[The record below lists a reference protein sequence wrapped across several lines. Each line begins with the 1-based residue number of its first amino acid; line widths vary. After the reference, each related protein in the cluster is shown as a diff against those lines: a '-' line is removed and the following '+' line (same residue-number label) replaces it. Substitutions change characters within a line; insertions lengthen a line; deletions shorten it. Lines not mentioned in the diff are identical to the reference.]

1 MKRRNVGK
9 KLRYGCVTLWGL
21 SALLALCLPAQP
33 ARAEEVVSDKTNTTA
48 IYVGNKTKTAS
59 GNTLT
64 INNSVAGGAVA
75 GSTIPEE
82 MLSAGTAITSSDAE
96 TIETGTTG
104 TVTGNTLTLNN
115 TKEGSS
121 PLVSNWL
128 AGGLA
133 MTKTVNQNQVNVNL
147 PNAQR
152 VSYPVGI
159 TNDVF
164 GGFTVTGDATNNIA
178 TLTGVSSL
186 GGDNDDHV
194 AQNFYGGY
202 SYTGTV
208 SDNTVNINGGKFGGT
223 IYGGAQGVLNNQYNL
238 PQSMNDYFSQY
249 AEGLSFTSTGD
260 VKNNKVFITAGGN
273 QSQFGNNGT
282 VYGGLIEANLPT
294 AGNTTKFGN
303 VYDNTVTISGTGMA
317 NKVYGGAFITSSS
330 ENGDALQMGSVTY
343 NHVDILDGG
352 YGEVV
357 AGGYYAINGTT
368 VADLENNSV
377 TVDGGTI
384 GDSVYGAY
392 LSVSSGTY
400 TGTGTVANNSVTLTK
415 GTLSGSTYADAVH
428 VYGGYANGG
437 EGNNVTVKNNTVTID
452 DSTLGSSIVDYVEL
466 LGGRSDYYALQNN
479 TLTVSNSEIP
489 TDGSVSTIAMAG
501 ANALYDYVDE
511 SLSGIVSG
519 NTANLQ
525 NNKIVTNYGGQII
538 LAGGI
543 NASYGKAWYG
553 TKNADSN
560 TLTMTGNTVGTVADA
575 DDETGSKNY
584 IAGGIAVGQ
593 ADDNDK
599 TLVPV
604 KATGN
609 TATLT
614 NNTIGTNTAD
624 NNYVAGGM
632 VTVDGDA
639 ESNTLTITGGT
650 IEGNKSYVTGGMS
663 IEKGNADSNTLT
675 ISAVTIGTLGG
686 SKTYVAGGYAVTGNA
701 SQNTATITGA
711 TLGTDEGAKVYVAGG
726 SSDKKGNAEGN
737 TLTLSGTKFGT
748 GNKAYVAGG
757 FASQGNVTDNTLTF
771 SANTMAGASG
781 AKAYIAGGWADK
793 SGTASGNT
801 LNFLSGTVGMVADSQ
816 PYVAG
821 GYTKKGDATGNTL
834 NLAGGSIATAPGD
847 EEDEEEPSGIA
858 YITGGHTESG
868 NASGNRAAISGGSL
882 GSLTGGTTYVAGGYT
897 AKGGDANENTL
908 TISGGEI
915 AAVSGT
921 TAYVASGYS
930 AAGNANGNT
939 LILSGGKFG
948 AASAAASALS
958 QGTATDLTTL
968 SNYLA
973 GGSAVTGEASNN
985 TVNLEGSPLQ
995 TTYSLFGGLGQ
1006 TSTGNTLNVS
1016 SLDNRV
1022 GNLDYFQVMNY
1033 NVPEGSVKGDTLLTV
1048 TGTAN
1053 LTNVPVTAKLLA
1065 RTPLN
1070 PGEFITLVTNP
1081 NGLQLSG
1088 TTYGMAA
1095 DTAQTIDAGLVTR
1108 PAEVKQQGTTSLV
1121 VTPVDAKIGT
1131 ISQDTKLIP
1140 EARAAALNFIAAGA
1154 DTTLDAGFRAATQA
1168 AADSESKKSFTPYV
1182 TVGGQN
1188 LRFDT
1193 GSYVDSNGW
1202 AGNLGLV
1209 RRIPNANSI
1218 DTIIPFAEYG
1228 KGNYTSHLEN
1238 GARGDGTQHYGGVG
1252 LLLRRDLNNGVYYQA
1267 SARVGVLD
1275 GDFRGVLEG
1284 YRSTYDTNARYAGA
1298 SLWLGRIYQQ
1308 TDKDSLDVYG
1318 RFNYTHLASD
1328 TVTLHNTIGDAV
1340 FNLDAADS
1348 YRTRLGA
1355 RWTHN
1360 YQENQSYYAG
1370 LGWDYEFDSTARAT
1384 YLTFST
1390 PSPESKGSSA
1400 LLELGWKSD
1409 STKDNPWGADLR
1421 LTGWAGK
1428 QRGVVFNATVTR
1440 RL

>member
-726 SSDKKGNAEGN
+726 YSDKKGNAEGN

-801 LNFLSGTVGMVADSQ
+801 LNFL
-816 PYVAG
+816 
-821 GYTKKGDATGNTL
+821 
-834 NLAGGSIATAPGD
+834 
-847 EEDEEEPSGIA
+847 
-858 YITGGHTESG
+858 
-868 NASGNRAAISGGSL
+868 
-882 GSLTGGTTYVAGGYT
+882 
-897 AKGGDANENTL
+897 
-908 TISGGEI
+908 
-915 AAVSGT
+915 SGT